1 VRVYRYD
8 PASAALALAGAET
21 AERRTPPS
29 RPLLLAAGIA
39 GLAVVTTL
47 LAWRRGRSGG

>member
-1 VRVYRYD
+1 MGYR
-8 PASAALALAGAET
+8 PFLVAGGE
-21 AERRTPPS
+21 ELRRTPPS

-39 GLAVVTTL
+39 GLAAVTIL